1 MTLEEN
7 IQQMRDSLAVNSAMT
22 LRHQTRVKEH
32 QEWLEQVE
40 LAFARMAASHEAH
53 ERDMAQ
59 IAKADSDRGRALDER
74 IDGLAR
80 EGRALDGR
88 IDKLVSAIGE
98 LIRTR
103 NGH

>member
-1 MTLEEN
+1 MNLEEN

-22 LRHQTRVKEH
+22 LRHETRVKEH
-32 QEWLEQVE
+32 QEWLEQME

-53 ERDMAQ
+53 KREMAESGRKTEDLIRQ
-59 IAKADSDRGRALDER
+59 IAKADADRGRALDER
-74 IDGLAR
+74 INN
-80 EGRALDGR
+80 
-88 IDKLVSAIGE
+88 LVSAIGE